1 LRGMIG
7 AEGDEGGERIAWVL
21 WVLYV
26 GLQGCSPKLPG
37 LSGCAKLEVFGLR
50 GTEKFVVFSLGVDS
64 VELGGVGSAVTV
76 TVGGAVAEES
86 FLKYTVRRRRIEGFF
101 SAATG

>member
-1 LRGMIG
+1 MTG
-7 AEGDEGGERIAWVL
+7 AEGDEGGERMACVL
-21 WVLYV
+21 CVLYV

-37 LSGCAKLEVFGLR
+37 LSGCAKLEGFGLR
-50 GTEKFVVFSLGVDS
+50 GTEKLVAFILGVDS

-76 TVGGAVAEES
+76 TVGGAVAES